1 MRSITIILGILCAFL
16 FGALGSQTGFT
27 YATTLPFLLS
37 LSVVA
42 YAGLSGPRVGEPGPR
57 VGEPIT
63 FDRMTQF

>member
-1 MRSITIILGILCAFL
+1 MRAITILLGILCAFL

-27 YATTLPFLLS
+27 YMTTVPFLIS

-42 YAGLSGPRVGEPGPR
+42 YAGLTSQRQGG
-57 VGEPIT
+57 PIT